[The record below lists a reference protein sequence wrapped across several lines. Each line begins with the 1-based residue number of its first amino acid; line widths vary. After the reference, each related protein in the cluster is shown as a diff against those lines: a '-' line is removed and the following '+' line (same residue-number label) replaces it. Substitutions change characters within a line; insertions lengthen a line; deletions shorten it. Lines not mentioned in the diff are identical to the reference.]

1 MGLTKLGIIGFT
13 DRGKWVSG
21 YKGTDKSGTEY
32 TGYKTNDI
40 VITDDGI
47 FRSKIDNNTSEP
59 TVTDTSKWE
68 LWVNKTYINHNTEAM
83 TDSMLPTDSFLI
95 STADGMRR
103 FKYEDM
109 QALLCN
115 NLLYPTITLEATSN
129 PKFNLTS
136 LYMPQMYQKAMGGY
150 MMKVKNGNVYAA
162 KLSPTNWG
170 YWEDGSPV
178 DDASKYETMVRVP
191 DCYFKGE
198 GKKLTFGGLFPVPG
212 GNKFMSPNWVG
223 AYLMYVD
230 NNGIGHSRP
239 GVAPSHSRTMSNF
252 WSCAQKLGSNF
263 GLANYGFQCLIEA
276 LYQVSFGN
284 LNSQSV
290 IGSGFQSSSW
300 EACRDVP
307 MGKCI
312 SLGDGSGK
320 VLYNDATLGNQYPVK
335 LFGFEDLW
343 GKLWEFRPGIRF
355 YMDGDTRYAVVYSGN
370 QVSNTANGRKFTIP
384 SSANG
389 EYITRK
395 TLGAYWD
402 AFPQAVGG
410 GDSTYYCDG
419 FWASTSGE
427 LLCVGGSADHG
438 SRCGLS
444 SASSLG
450 GFSDSGAGVGARL
463 AFYGNPIIVSGSEL
477 MAM

>member
-1 MGLTKLGIIGFT
+1 MAVKLTEKNLVTSMTADQTFVVEVGGALRRLKLGDLQKMVG
-13 DRGKWVSG
+13 
-21 YKGTDKSGTEY
+21 
-32 TGYKTNDI
+32 N
-40 VITDDGI
+40 
-47 FRSKIDNNTSEP
+47 
-59 TVTDTSKWE
+59 E
-68 LWVNKTYINHNTEAM
+68 L
-83 TDSMLPTDSFLI
+83 F
-95 STADGMRR
+95 
-103 FKYEDM
+103 
-109 QALLCN
+109 
-115 NLLYPTITLEATSN
+115 YPTITLEQSSN
-129 PKFNLTS
+129 PQFDLPTPFMAN
-136 LYMPQMYQKAMGGY
+136 MYRQQMGGY
-150 MMKVKNGNVYAA
+150 MMKTVGGVVYAA
-162 KLSPTNWG
+162 KLDAGNCD
-170 YWEDGSPV
+170 YFADGSKV
-178 DDASKYETMVRVP
+178 DDAAKYETMVRVP
-191 DCYFKGE
+191 DCHFKAE
-198 GKKLTFGGLFPVPG
+198 GKTMQFGGLFPIVG
-212 GNKFMSPNWVG
+212 GHKFDSPNWVG
-223 AYLMYVD
+223 AYKMFVD
-230 NNGIGHSRP
+230 SSGVGHSRP
-239 GVAPSHSRTMSNF
+239 DVAPSHSRTMTEF
-252 WSCAQKLGSNF
+252 WNCAQKLGSNF

-389 EYITRK
+389 EYVTRK
-395 TLGAYWD
+395 TLGEYWD
-402 AFPQAVGG
+402 AFPQAAGG

-419 FWASTSGE
+419 FWASTGGE
-427 LLCVGGSADHG
+427 LLCVGGSAGDG

-444 SASSLG
+444 FAGSDD
-450 GFSDSGAGVGARL
+450 GFSSSWSLIGARL
-463 AFYGNPIIVSGSEL
+463 AFYGNPTIVSGSEI

>member
-1 MGLTKLGIIGFT
+1 MGVKLTEKQV
-13 DRGKWVSG
+13 VS
-21 YKGTDKSGTEY
+21 
-32 TGYKTNDI
+32 
-40 VITDDGI
+40 
-47 FRSKIDNNTSEP
+47 
-59 TVTDTSKWE
+59 
-68 LWVNKTYINHNTEAM
+68 AM
-83 TDSMLPTDSFLI
+83 NADQTFLI
-95 STADGMRR
+95 VADGALRR
-103 FKYEDM
+103 LSLGDLQKM
-109 QALLCN
+109 MGN
-115 NLLYPTITLEATSN
+115 NIFYPTITLEQSSN
-129 PKFNLTS
+129 PKFDLPTPFMAS
-136 LYMPQMYQKAMGGY
+136 MYQRAMGGY
-150 MMKVKNGNVYAA
+150 MMKVVNGKVYAA
-162 KLSPTNWG
+162 KLNPSNW
-170 YWEDGSPV
+170 EFFADGTQV
-178 DDASKYETMVRVP
+178 DDASKYETMVHLP
-191 DCYFKGE
+191 DCHFKADN
-198 GKKLTFGGLFPVPG
+198 KTLQFGGLFPISG
-212 GNKFMSPNWVG
+212 GKTFDSPNWVG
-223 AYLMYVD
+223 AYEMYVD
-230 NNGIGHSRP
+230 GNSVGHSRP
-239 GVAPSHSRTMSNF
+239 NVSPSHSRTMSSF
-252 WSCAQKLGSNF
+252 WSCAQKLGSKF

-300 EACRDVP
+300 EACRDVQ

-419 FWASTSGE
+419 FWTSTSGA
-427 LLCVGGSADHG
+427 LLRVGGSANNG
-438 SRCGLS
+438 SLCGLS
-444 SASSLG
+444 SALSSD
-450 GFSDSGAGVGARL
+450 GFSASWTDIGARL
-463 AFYGNPIIVSGSEL
+463 AFYGNPTIVSGSEL

>member
-1 MGLTKLGIIGFT
+1 MAVKLTEKKLVTSMTADQTFVVEVGGALRRLKLGDLQKMVG
-13 DRGKWVSG
+13 
-21 YKGTDKSGTEY
+21 
-32 TGYKTNDI
+32 N
-40 VITDDGI
+40 
-47 FRSKIDNNTSEP
+47 
-59 TVTDTSKWE
+59 E
-68 LWVNKTYINHNTEAM
+68 L
-83 TDSMLPTDSFLI
+83 F
-95 STADGMRR
+95 
-103 FKYEDM
+103 
-109 QALLCN
+109 
-115 NLLYPTITLEATSN
+115 YPTITLEQSSN
-129 PKFNLTS
+129 TQFDLPTPFMAN
-136 LYMPQMYQKAMGGY
+136 MYRQQMGGY
-150 MMKVKNGNVYAA
+150 MMKSVGGVVYAA
-162 KLSPTNWG
+162 KLDPSNWD
-170 YWEDGSPV
+170 YFADGTKV
-178 DDASKYETMVRVP
+178 DDAAKYDTMVRVP
-191 DCYFKGE
+191 DCHFKAE
-198 GKKLTFGGLFPVPG
+198 GKTMQFGGLFPIAG
-212 GNKFMSPNWVG
+212 GHKFDSPNWVG
-223 AYLMYVD
+223 AYEMFVD
-230 NNGIGHSRP
+230 SSGVGHSRP
-239 GVAPSHSRTMSNF
+239 GVAPSHSKTMTEF
-252 WSCAQKLGSNF
+252 WNCAQKLGSNF

-276 LYQVSFGN
+276 LFQVSFGN
-284 LNSQSV
+284 LNSQAV

-300 EACRDVP
+300 DACRDVP

-384 SSANG
+384 SSAGG

-402 AFPQAVGG
+402 AFPQSVGG

-427 LLCVGGSADHG
+427 LLFVGGSADDG

-444 SASSLG
+444 YANSYH
-450 GFSDSGAGVGARL
+450 GFSLSWSSVGARL
-463 AFYGNPIIVSGSEL
+463 AFYGNPTIVSGSEL

>member
-1 MGLTKLGIIGFT
+1 MGVKLTEKKT
-13 DRGKWVSG
+13 VSAM
-21 YKGTDKSGTEY
+21 
-32 TGYKTNDI
+32 
-40 VITDDGI
+40 
-47 FRSKIDNNTSEP
+47 
-59 TVTDTSKWE
+59 
-68 LWVNKTYINHNTEAM
+68 NTEQ
-83 TDSMLPTDSFLI
+83 TFLI
-95 STADGMRR
+95 VVDGAIRR
-103 FKYEDM
+103 LSLGDLQKM
-109 QALLCN
+109 MGN
-115 NLLYPTITLEATSN
+115 NIFYPTITLEQSSN
-129 PKFNLTS
+129 PQFS
-136 LYMPQMYQKAMGGY
+136 LPTPFMADMYQRAMGGY
-150 MMKVKNGNVYAA
+150 MMKVVNGKAYAA
-162 KLSPTNWG
+162 KLAHSNW
-170 YWEDGSPV
+170 EFFADGTKV
-178 DDASKYETMVRVP
+178 DNAAKYETMVHVP
-191 DCYFKGE
+191 DCHFKADN
-198 GKKLTFGGLFPVPG
+198 KTLQFGGLFPISG
-212 GNKFMSPNWVG
+212 GKIFESPNWVG
-223 AYLMYVD
+223 AYKISYDGNSVA
-230 NNGIGHSRP
+230 HSRP
-239 GVAPSHSRTMSNF
+239 NVAPKHSQTMSQF
-252 WSCAQKLGSNF
+252 FAAAQKLGSNF

-284 LNSQSV
+284 LNSQAV

-343 GKLWEFRPGIRF
+343 CKLWEFRPGIRF

-384 SSANG
+384 SSAGG

-427 LLCVGGSADHG
+427 LLYVGGSAGGG

-444 SASSLG
+444 SADSAD
-450 GFSDSGAGVGARL
+450 GFSYSWSNVCARL
-463 AFYGNPIIVSGSEL
+463 AFYGNPTIVSGSEL

>member
-1 MGLTKLGIIGFT
+1 MSVKLTEKKT
-13 DRGKWVSG
+13 VSAM
-21 YKGTDKSGTEY
+21 
-32 TGYKTNDI
+32 
-40 VITDDGI
+40 
-47 FRSKIDNNTSEP
+47 
-59 TVTDTSKWE
+59 
-68 LWVNKTYINHNTEAM
+68 NTEQ
-83 TDSMLPTDSFLI
+83 TFLI
-95 STADGMRR
+95 VVDGAIRR
-103 FKYEDM
+103 LSLGDLQKIM
-109 QALLCN
+109 GN
-115 NLLYPTITLEATSN
+115 NIFYPTITLEQSSN
-129 PKFNLTS
+129 PKFALPTPF
-136 LYMPQMYQKAMGGY
+136 MADMYQRAMGGY
-150 MMKVKNGNVYAA
+150 MMKVVNGKAYAA
-162 KLSPTNWG
+162 KLAPSNW
-170 YWEDGSPV
+170 EFFADGTKV
-178 DDASKYETMVRVP
+178 DNAAKYETMVHVP
-191 DCYFKGE
+191 DCHFKADN
-198 GKKLTFGGLFPVPG
+198 KTLQFGGLFPISG
-212 GNKFMSPNWVG
+212 GKIFESPNWVG
-223 AYLMYVD
+223 AYKISYDGNSVA
-230 NNGIGHSRP
+230 HSRP
-239 GVAPSHSRTMSNF
+239 NVTPKHSQTMSQF
-252 WSCAQKLGSNF
+252 FAAAQKLGSNF

-284 LNSQSV
+284 LNSQAV

-384 SSANG
+384 SSAGG

-410 GDSTYYCDG
+410 GDSMYYCDG
-419 FWASTSGE
+419 FWASTNGE
-427 LLCVGGSADHG
+427 LLFVGGSAVYG

-444 SASSLG
+444 SAVSNN
-450 GFSDSGAGVGARL
+450 GFSFSWTDLGARL
-463 AFYGNPIIVSGSEL
+463 AFYGNPTIVSGSEL

>member
-1 MGLTKLGIIGFT
+1 MSVKLTEKKT
-13 DRGKWVSG
+13 VSAM
-21 YKGTDKSGTEY
+21 
-32 TGYKTNDI
+32 
-40 VITDDGI
+40 
-47 FRSKIDNNTSEP
+47 
-59 TVTDTSKWE
+59 
-68 LWVNKTYINHNTEAM
+68 NTEQ
-83 TDSMLPTDSFLI
+83 TFLI
-95 STADGMRR
+95 VVDGAIRR
-103 FKYEDM
+103 LSLGDLQKM
-109 QALLCN
+109 MGN
-115 NLLYPTITLEATSN
+115 NIFYPTITLEQSSN
-129 PKFNLTS
+129 PKFALPTPF
-136 LYMPQMYQKAMGGY
+136 MADMYQRAMGGY
-150 MMKVKNGNVYAA
+150 MMKVVNGKAYAA
-162 KLSPTNWG
+162 KLAPSNW
-170 YWEDGSPV
+170 EFFADGTKV
-178 DDASKYETMVRVP
+178 DNAAKYETMVHVP
-191 DCYFKGE
+191 DCHFKADN
-198 GKKLTFGGLFPVPG
+198 KTLQFGGLFPISG
-212 GNKFMSPNWVG
+212 GKIFESPNWVG
-223 AYLMYVD
+223 AYKISYDGNSVA
-230 NNGIGHSRP
+230 HSRP
-239 GVAPSHSRTMSNF
+239 NVTPKHSQTMSQF
-252 WSCAQKLGSNF
+252 FAAAQKLGSNF

-284 LNSQSV
+284 LNSQAV

-389 EYITRK
+389 EFITRK

-427 LLCVGGSADHG
+427 LLYVGGAAYYG
-438 SRCGLS
+438 SQCGLS
-444 SASSLG
+444 YAPSNA
-450 GFSDSGAGVGARL
+450 GFSAFGTHLGARL
-463 AFYGNPIIVSGSEL
+463 AFYGNPTIVSGSEL